1 MFSCS
6 RQRLARAQQASFA
19 RQWYSVVQ
27 LLRMPK
33 DLAWCETRYV
43 EELASG
49 AEVGCL
55 LVSRQ
60 MSLVRAGVYNLE
72 RDMSVLGT
80 CGDGTGQLTR
90 AGWRSIIAA
99 RWPEETRCA

>member
-33 DLAWCETRYV
+33 DLAWYETRYV

-72 RDMSVLGT
+72 RDMGPVVMELGSS
-80 CGDGTGQLTR
+80 LEL
-90 AGWRSIIAA
+90 AGARS
-99 RWPEETRCA
+99 